1 MEKNKKGTLWFSG
14 ILITLLLL
22 AMGFLFDSV
31 LGQFTLFKPLWPQ
44 NLYFFLVLLIIGM
57 GIGVITDKLF
67 IKQLASFGALLPSVL
82 VSLIIGGAL
91 IFDPLSNK
99 IPYLSYLT
107 GLPAFLLLMYLVL
120 VSGILI
126 TILFKKYQG
135 FNKMI
140 AILPLL
146 GYLVFV
152 LATIAGQND
161 YYHMNMVIGK
171 DRAIFEGKNHD
182 GRILRTPFA
191 LKLLN
196 LELPNKELEF
206 ALRENN
212 PEGVNVLE
220 STPFLQSGSVALGN
234 LAVEVD
240 AYLPKATGSVDGFE
254 AKDTSIS
261 VQAVQIKI
269 SNVDGTL
276 VNEGWMSTGSSGIMP
291 LSLDVDEN
299 VKVSLL
305 YSEKQSYFAQIR
317 VFDTVSKY
325 EDHSLSPSQYHSF
338 KGWKISV
345 DGFDPR
351 FGEDSAMVEMDLV
364 FDRWVETKYIGL
376 ALLLL
381 GLLGLLKLKK

>member
-1 MEKNKKGTLWFSG
+1 MEKNKKGTIWISG

-44 NLYFFLVLLIIGM
+44 NLYFFLVLLIMGM
-57 GIGVITDKLF
+57 AIGVITDKLF
-67 IKQLASFGALLPSVL
+67 IKQLASFGALLPSMVL
-82 VSLIIGGAL
+82 SLIIGGVL
-91 IFDPLSNK
+91 IIDPLSNK
-99 IPYLSYLT
+99 LAYFSYLT
-107 GLPAFLLLMYLVL
+107 GLPAFFLLIYVVL
-120 VSGILI
+120 VSGISMSI
-126 TILFKKYQG
+126 VIKKYQG
-135 FNKMI
+135 LNKMI
-140 AILPLL
+140 PIFPLL

-152 LATIAGQND
+152 MATIAGQND
-161 YYHMNMVIGK
+161 YYHMKMVIGN

-196 LELPNKELEF
+196 LELPIKELEF

-212 PEGVNVLE
+212 PEGMNILE
-220 STPFLQSGSVALGN
+220 SAPFLQSGSVALGKMKVD
-234 LAVEVD
+234 VE
-240 AYLPKATGSVDGFE
+240 AYLPKATGSVNGFE
-254 AKDTSIS
+254 ARDTSIS
-261 VQAVQIKI
+261 VQAAQIKI
-269 SNVDGTL
+269 SNTDGIL
-276 VNEGWMSTGSSGIMP
+276 INEGWVSTGSAGNMP
-291 LSLDVDEN
+291 LSLDVDESL
-299 VKVSLL
+299 KVSLL
-305 YSEKQSYFAQIR
+305 YSQKQSYIAQIR

-325 EDHSLSPSQYHSF
+325 EDHSLSPSQHHSF

-364 FDRWVETKYIGL
+364 FDRWFETKYIGL
-376 ALLLL
+376 VIMLL